1 MRKIG
6 LLGGMSWES
15 TAVYYRLI
23 NEALRA
29 QRGGLASADILMRSL
44 DFQTIVDLQRA
55 DRWDEAAKKLAMAA
69 HGLEKAGAD
78 CILICTNTMH
88 LCADAVQ
95 DACDVPL
102 IHIIDE
108 TAGAIRKAGHR
119 RPLLLATRYTMEHG
133 FYAERMWR
141 HDLQVVIPDHDDRL
155 ACHNAIFD
163 ELCQGRGQRC
173 HPPGADRH
181 DGARQGAGRGLRHS
195 WLHRTGPER
204 IGRRPAP
211 ALLRFDP
218 YSRRGGG
225 RIRPRR
231 PHPGAGAQRASSGR
245 LYLKAARNCRRAG
258 AITVMACY
266 IAWT

>member
-23 NEALRA
+23 NEALRD
-29 QRGGLASADILMRSL
+29 RKGGLASADILMRSL

-55 DRWDEAAKKLAMAA
+55 DRWDDAARTLSSAA
-69 HGLEKAGAD
+69 RGLEKAGAD

-95 DACDVPL
+95 EACDTPV

-108 TAGAIRKAGHR
+108 TAKAIRQAGLK

-141 HDLQVVIPDHDDRL
+141 QDVHVQIPSPDDRL
-155 ACHNAIFD
+155 ICHNAIFD
-163 ELCQGRGQRC
+163 ELCQGVVSEE
-173 HPPGADRH
+173 
-181 DGARQGAGRGLRHS
+181 ARQALIDMTARG
-195 WLHRTGPER
+195 
-204 IGRRPAP
+204 
-211 ALLRFDP
+211 
-218 YSRRGGG
+218 
-225 RIRPRR
+225 
-231 PHPGAGAQRASSGR
+231 
-245 LYLKAARNCRRAG
+245 KAAGCDCVILGCTELGLSVAAEDLPLPCFDSTHIHARAAVDFALG
-258 AITVMACY
+258 GQAITPMRAEALQGAY
-266 IAWT
+266 I

>member
-29 QRGGLASADILMRSL
+29 QRGGLSSADILMRSL

-55 DRWDEAAKKLAMAA
+55 DRWDEAAKKLATAA

-108 TAGAIRKAGHR
+108 TAQAIRRAGHR

-141 HDLQVVIPDHDDRL
+141 HDLHVAIPGPDDRMT
-155 ACHNAIFD
+155 CHNAIFD
-163 ELCQGRGQRC
+163 ELCQGVVSDAARQALIDMTARGKAE
-173 HPPGADRH
+173 GADCVILGCTELGLSVSSQDLPLPCFDSTHIHAEAAVKFALSGRAMTPVFH
-181 DGARQGAGRGLRHS
+181 EALQGA
-195 WLHRTGPER
+195 
-204 IGRRPAP
+204 
-211 ALLRFDP
+211 
-218 YSRRGGG
+218 
-225 RIRPRR
+225 
-231 PHPGAGAQRASSGR
+231 
-245 LYLKAARNCRRAG
+245 
-258 AITVMACY
+258 Y
-266 IAWT
+266 I